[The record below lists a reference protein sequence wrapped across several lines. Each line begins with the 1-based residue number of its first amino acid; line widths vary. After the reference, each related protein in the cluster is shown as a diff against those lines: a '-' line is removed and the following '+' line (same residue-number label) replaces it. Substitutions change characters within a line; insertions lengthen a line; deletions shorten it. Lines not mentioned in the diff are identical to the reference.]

1 MVSEPSPSPR
11 FTMCH
16 SEEPPTTLVVG
27 FAEFGL
33 AGLTAVDYLVDQRE
47 LNQTGH
53 LEATSLPTITPF
65 ANGRPRHHT
74 RLFSDGDWLAT
85 LVGEL
90 AVPVSAAG
98 PLGDEL
104 IEWAAGAGVEEITI
118 LSGVPMAHGPD
129 EHAPFYVA
137 TEDYEQA
144 CLEAADIKPMGSGFL
159 EGVNAELM
167 RRGIDSDLRVG
178 MVTTPVHQ
186 QVPDAEAAIRLLD
199 ALCRIYDI
207 DVDTEPLET
216 FAAEVRKH
224 YAELAARIE
233 RAREETSPDDRMF
246 M

>member
-1 MVSEPSPSPR
+1 MASDPSQTPS

-16 SEEPPTTLVVG
+16 GEDPPTTLVVG

-33 AGLTAVDYLVDQRE
+33 AGLTAVDYLVDQLE
-47 LNQTGH
+47 LVQTGH
-53 LEATSLPTITPF
+53 LEAESLPTITPF
-65 ANGRPRHHT
+65 EDGRPRHHT

-90 AVPVSAAG
+90 AVPVPAAG

-104 IEWAAGAGVEEITI
+104 IQWAEDEGVEEITI

-137 TEDYEQA
+137 TEDYETA
-144 CLEAADIKPMGSGFL
+144 CLENADIKPMGSGFL
-159 EGVNAELM
+159 EGVNAKIVQQGL
-167 RRGIDSDLRVG
+167 DSDLRVG

-186 QVPDAEAAIRLLD
+186 QAPDIEAAVRLLD
-199 ALCRIYDI
+199 ALGRIYDI
-207 DVDTEPLET
+207 DVDTAPLEE
-216 FAAEVRKH
+216 FAAELRKH

-233 RAREETSPDDRMF
+233 RAREEPSPDDRMF